1 MPQRAPSERPISIR
15 AAASEFKKLFFQV
28 SNFYASRTGRVR
40 DERFGSTGQTAMP
53 LFLQRRY
60 LNEESDSRQK
70 NWVHLRDLMAVLVAR
85 DFKVRYKR
93 SVLGIAW
100 SLLVPLAQLAVLYVV
115 FNNMLRL
122 NIPHFSSFLLTGIL
136 PWTWFQ
142 SSLMTSST
150 AIVEN
155 RELVKQVGFPV
166 GVLPCVSVLSQLVHF
181 LLAMPILAGF
191 LLADGFR
198 PTFALL
204 ALPIVMIVQF
214 FLSVSAAYILATLQV
229 KFRDT
234 QYLLGIFL
242 FLFFY
247 VTPVFWDG
255 SSLPPAYAKIM
266 NFNPVAG
273 LLNGYR
279 DILMRGQWPD
289 VKPMAAVAFMSSV
302 LAIAC
307 FVLFLRARDRFVEEL

>member
-1 MPQRAPSERPISIR
+1 MR
-15 AAASEFKKLFFQV
+15 L
-28 SNFYASRTGRVR
+28 
-40 DERFGSTGQTAMP
+40 
-53 LFLQRRY
+53 LLQKRY
-60 LNEESDSRQK
+60 INEESDSRQK
-70 NWVHLRDLMAVLVAR
+70 SWVYERDLITVLVAR

-93 SVLGIAW
+93 SLLGIAW

-142 SSLMTSST
+142 TSLMASST
-150 AIVEN
+150 TIVDN

-198 PTFALL
+198 PTFAIL
-204 ALPIVMIVQF
+204 ALPLVMIVQF

-229 KFRDT
+229 RFRDT

-255 SSLPPAYAKIM
+255 GSLPPAYARIM
-266 NFNPVAG
+266 KMNPVAG
-273 LLNGYR
+273 LLSAYR
-279 DILMRGQWPD
+279 RILMGGNWPD
-289 VKPMAAVAFMSSV
+289 VRSLAAVAFISAV
-302 LAIAC
+302 LSTAC
-307 FVLFLRARDRFVEEL
+307 FFLFLRSRDRFVEEL

>member
-1 MPQRAPSERPISIR
+1 
-15 AAASEFKKLFFQV
+15 
-28 SNFYASRTGRVR
+28 
-40 DERFGSTGQTAMP
+40 MP
-53 LFLQRRY
+53 LFLRQRY
-60 LNEESDSRQK
+60 INEESDSRQK
-70 NWVHLRDLMAVLVAR
+70 SWVYERDLITVLVAR

-93 SVLGIAW
+93 SLLGIAW

-115 FNNMLRL
+115 FNNMLQL
-122 NIPHFSSFLLTGIL
+122 NIPHFSSFLLAGIL

-142 SSLMTSST
+142 TSLMAAST
-150 AIVEN
+150 TIVDN

-191 LLADGFR
+191 LLADGFK
-198 PTFALL
+198 PSFALL
-204 ALPIVMIVQF
+204 ALPVVMVVQF

-229 KFRDT
+229 RFRDT

-255 SSLPPAYAKIM
+255 GALPPRYRVVVNA
-266 NFNPVAG
+266 NPVAG
-273 LLNGYR
+273 LLNSYR
-279 DILMRGQWPD
+279 RILMGGQWPEIRSL
-289 VKPMAAVAFMSSV
+289 AAVAFIAAV
-302 LAIAC
+302 LSTAC
-307 FVLFLRARDRFVEEL
+307 FFLFLRARDRFVEEL